1 MDPVT
6 TTTALAM
13 GTTTTLAMGMGDP
26 TAAAGG
32 GLDLNVWNL
41 IQQGALSTYPLLFC
55 SVLVVAIALERAWAL
70 RGVIAHAGR
79 LVGAIAPALSRGE
92 LAEAQG
98 TLGKTSATPARR
110 IYSDILAVPSRER
123 AELER
128 IADERQFEEAQGAGS
143 NLWVLGTI
151 ASAAPFIGLFGT
163 VMGIIRS
170 FHTMAIAGTGGFAIV
185 AGGISE
191 ALIATALGLG
201 VGIIAVIFY
210 NYFQARVERIE
221 AALQIGSARVIEALE
236 AGRRRDGVR

>member
-6 TTTALAM
+6 TTTTLASM
-13 GTTTTLAMGMGDP
+13 ASTTLPTMGGDP
-26 TAAAGG
+26 AAAAG
-32 GLDLNVWNL
+32 GLDLNVWSL

-70 RGVIAHAGR
+70 RGVIAQAGR
-79 LVGAIAPALSRGE
+79 LVGMIAPALSRGN

-98 TLGKTSATPARR
+98 TLGKTAATPARR
-110 IYSDILAVPSRER
+110 IYTDILAVPSRER

-128 IADERQFEEAQGAGS
+128 IADERQFEEAQGAGA

-191 ALIATALGLG
+191 ALIATALGLA
-201 VGIIAVIFY
+201 VGIVAVVFY
-210 NYFQARVERIE
+210 NYFQARVERID